1 MDPNEIAGSAAA
13 VADDDANKGEA
24 NGTGNDI
31 SNVSNMLDVDD
42 HDEDEVFEDSLSE
55 PAEDDDDL
63 EQ

>member
-31 SNVSNMLDVDD
+31 SNVSC
-42 HDEDEVFEDSLSE
+42 
-55 PAEDDDDL
+55 
-63 EQ
+63 